1 MSSSAGSPSRLPPN
15 SNGKS
20 KQNSFQCGQETHA
33 TNSNTQEE
41 DRNGYAF
48 GKEAAT
54 TISSQP
60 KHSKRDSGWDFNT
73 IRLSSSNLPTTEQS
87 VAPVAQSTGSGR
99 KEDTTA
105 PVSSDDAAIDTVN
118 QRQHFKR
125 DSGWNFD
132 TVRLSTSALSMN
144 ESSAST
150 NWSLPPVPKS
160 IQKQDVHAS
169 PLQKPLVA
177 PASNLQRDDPQ
188 EESELDGDE
197 VAFMNIVKPAIFDVL
212 EEIVNPPPGRSNDS
226 SDVEAQEELL
236 FDFLH
241 SFETLTQERGLLRKV
256 LNSLIVYG
264 SPSMA
269 STPSRESS

>member
-1 MSSSAGSPSRLPPN
+1 MSSSSGSPSRLPPN

-20 KQNSFQCGQETHA
+20 EQTGFQRGQETQA
-33 TNSNTQEE
+33 TSFTGQEE

-48 GKEAAT
+48 GNEAAT

-73 IRLSSSNLPTTEQS
+73 VRLSSSNLQTAEQS
-87 VAPVAQSTGSGR
+87 VASSVAHSIDSGH
-99 KEDTTA
+99 KKDTA
-105 PVSSDDAAIDTVN
+105 VSISSNDAATIN

-125 DSGWNFD
+125 DSGWDFD
-132 TVRLSTSALSMN
+132 TVRLSTSALSIN
-144 ESSAST
+144 ESSTST
-150 NWSLPPVPKS
+150 NASLPPVPKA
-160 IQKQDVHAS
+160 IQTQDVPSS
-169 PLQKPLVA
+169 PQQKPPVA
-177 PASNLQRDDPQ
+177 PVSNLQRDDSQ
-188 EESELDGDE
+188 EESEVDDDE
-197 VAFMNIVKPAIFDVL
+197 DAFMNIVKPAIFDVL
-212 EEIVNPPPGRSNDS
+212 EEIVNPPSGRSNDS

-269 STPSRESS
+269 STQSRESS